1 MNKHLKEHHS
11 EKIINHVYRLFI
23 LTITVYE
30 INLMLENYSK
40 KTLLKFYNENLKNR
54 NLTPSNISTMKKYL
68 TQLEKEI
75 NVIVKFYFNDTQ
87 SIIYY
92 KLNHTIEKVSLTL
105 QEYCK
110 LFYKRIEQFLQE
122 NTTT

>member
-1 MNKHLKEHHS
+1 MNKHLKEQQ
-11 EKIINHVYRLFI
+11 EKGIDHACRILI
-23 LTITVYE
+23 LTKRIYE
-30 INLMLENYSK
+30 INLMLENYSQ

-68 TQLEKEI
+68 TQLKKEI
-75 NVIVKFYFNDTQ
+75 NVIIKFYFNDTQ

>member
-1 MNKHLKEHHS
+1 
-11 EKIINHVYRLFI
+11 RLFI
-23 LTITVYE
+23 LTIRIYE
-30 INLMLENYSK
+30 INLMLENYSQ

-68 TQLEKEI
+68 TQLKKEI
-75 NVIVKFYFNDTQ
+75 NVIIKFYFNDTQ

>member
-11 EKIINHVYRLFI
+11 EKIINHVYGLFI
-23 LTITVYE
+23 FTITIYE
-30 INLMLENYSK
+30 INLMLENYSQ

>member
-1 MNKHLKEHHS
+1 S
-11 EKIINHVYRLFI
+11 EKIINHAHRLLI
-23 LTITVYE
+23 LTITIYE
-30 INLMLENYSK
+30 INLMLENYSQ
-40 KTLLKFYNENLKNR
+40 KTLLKFYNENLKSR

-92 KLNHTIEKVSLTL
+92 KLNRTIEKVSLTI

-110 LFYKRIEQFLQE
+110 LFYKRVEQFLQE
-122 NTTT
+122 NTTTT

>member
-11 EKIINHVYRLFI
+11 EKIINHAHRLLI
-23 LTITVYE
+23 LTITIYE
-30 INLMLENYSK
+30 INLMLENYSQ

-68 TQLEKEI
+68 TQLKKEI
-75 NVIVKFYFNDTQ
+75 NVIIKFYFNDTQ

-92 KLNHTIEKVSLTL
+92 KLNRTIEKVSLTI